1 MFPTNSFRRK
11 YEETTLR
18 HIAMLDEIT
27 FDKIKPALIC
37 MAILTTYVLFTI
49 IFLPHPP
56 ASLRVLS
63 TNEAIFDT
71 TAQFLVSDWSKF
83 LLPQEYESGEVLWL
97 TTSVLPVYF
106 VAKYLGN
113 LAQFLLFSSIFLIT
127 VFIIAWLCTRSL
139 SFTTTI
145 SFMFAFGT
153 QLEYAY
159 TYGDL
164 VILYVLLTY
173 VAVNF
178 SIAVLLVSGRVT
190 GWKWLIAFITSLC
203 LVALA
208 TEWWINYA
216 TAIIVASGFGV
227 MWSLRHQNIKIRVAS
242 TWILVVTGAVLG
254 TYLVVRLPISAQFMR
269 HGAEEEL
276 LITYENYSLMIEDFI
291 VNFFTLLYMTLTN
304 YLPSFVT
311 SSNSLAYV
319 GKATIIAEQYGYDAA
334 HQELVLMS
342 HLFLWRFY
350 AGVAGTLFVGCAVW
364 SVYRAWRSPSLAA
377 AIVAALTLMVISSFS
392 THMMIKMRPYNSVP
406 GLTYKVTVSVAV
418 LTVLVGYLTLILG
431 QWLQSRRAYFAVVG
445 SVWGIVFIAALTRPG
460 MQARLLN
467 EVGLIGLRDPLGQIL
482 EWLP

>member
-1 MFPTNSFRRK
+1 
-11 YEETTLR
+11 
-18 HIAMLDEIT
+18 
-27 FDKIKPALIC
+27 
-37 MAILTTYVLFTI
+37 
-49 IFLPHPP
+49 
-56 ASLRVLS
+56 
-63 TNEAIFDT
+63 
-71 TAQFLVSDWSKF
+71 
-83 LLPQEYESGEVLWL
+83 
-97 TTSVLPVYF
+97 
-106 VAKYLGN
+106 
-113 LAQFLLFSSIFLIT
+113 
-127 VFIIAWLCTRSL
+127 
-139 SFTTTI
+139 
-145 SFMFAFGT
+145 
-153 QLEYAY
+153 
-159 TYGDL
+159 
-164 VILYVLLTY
+164 
-173 VAVNF
+173 
-178 SIAVLLVSGRVT
+178 
-190 GWKWLIAFITSLC
+190 
-203 LVALA
+203 
-208 TEWWINYA
+208 
-216 TAIIVASGFGV
+216 
-227 MWSLRHQNIKIRVAS
+227 
-242 TWILVVTGAVLG
+242 
-254 TYLVVRLPISAQFMR
+254 MR